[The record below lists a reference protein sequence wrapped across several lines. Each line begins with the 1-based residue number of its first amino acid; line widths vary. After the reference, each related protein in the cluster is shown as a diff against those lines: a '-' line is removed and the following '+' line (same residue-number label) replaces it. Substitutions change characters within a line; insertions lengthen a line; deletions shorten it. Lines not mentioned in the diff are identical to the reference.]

1 MERTD
6 GVIASRAMGAKT
18 GVEKIAAKVAKKLIA
33 IDGVLAVTLG
43 GSTAR
48 GAADAASDVDLGV
61 YYRAEKKPHIERF
74 RELAKELDDESAPL
88 SVTGYGDWGAWINGG
103 AWLRIDGKRV
113 DWLYRELGHVVQ
125 AIGDSRAGRVG
136 VDYQPGHP
144 HGWSHHV
151 YMGEIAECE
160 VLQDPQGVLKAMKQL
175 AAEYP
180 EGLKRGLVERHL
192 LEASF
197 TLETV
202 AKSPKRGDV
211 AYVAG
216 ALYRC
221 TAALVQVLY
230 AANGRYFL
238 NEKGSV
244 AAAGS
249 LKLAPKGFEKRV
261 EEVLGRIGSTPPQ
274 LAKSVEALTE
284 LVADVRA
291 RVR

>member
-1 MERTD
+1 M
-6 GVIASRAMGAKT
+6 AAKSGT
-18 GVEKIAAKVAKKLIA
+18 EKVAAKVAKKLIA

-61 YYRAEKKPHIERF
+61 YYRAEQKPNVERF
-74 RELAKELDDESAPL
+74 RELAKELDDDGAPL
-88 SVTGYGDWGAWINGG
+88 SVTGYGDWGSWINGG

-125 AIGDSRAGRVG
+125 AITDSRAGRVG

-151 YMGEIAECE
+151 YMGEIAEGD
-160 VLQDPQGVLKAMKQL
+160 VLQDPQGVLKAMKGL
-175 AAEYP
+175 AADYP
-180 EGLKRGLVERHL
+180 EGLRRGLVERHL
-192 LEASF
+192 WEASF

-221 TAALVQVLY
+221 TAALVQVVY
-230 AANGRYFL
+230 ALNGRYFL

-244 AAAGS
+244 GAASAM
-249 LKLAPKGFEKRV
+249 KLAPKGFEKRV
-261 EEVLGRIGSTPPQ
+261 EEILGKVGTTPTQ
-274 LAKSVEALTE
+274 LTKSVEALSE
-284 LVADVRA
+284 LVGVVRSLA
-291 RVR
+291 SR

>member
-1 MERTD
+1 M
-6 GVIASRAMGAKT
+6 AKT

-33 IDGVLAVTLG
+33 IDGVVAVTLG

-61 YYRAEKKPHIERF
+61 YYRAEKKPHVERF

-88 SVTGYGDWGAWINGG
+88 SVTDFGGWGPWINGG

-113 DWLYRELGHVVQ
+113 DWIYRELGHVVQ
-125 AIGDSRAGRVG
+125 AITDCRAGRVG
-136 VDYQPGHP
+136 IDYQPGHP
-144 HGWSHHV
+144 HGWNHHV
-151 YMGEIAECE
+151 YLGEIAECE
-160 VLQDPQGVLKAMKQL
+160 PLQDPAGVLKAMKKL
-175 AAEYP
+175 AGDYP
-180 EGLKRGLVERHL
+180 PGLKRGLVERHL
-192 LEASF
+192 WEASF

-221 TAALVQVLY
+221 VAALVQVIY
-230 AANGRYFL
+230 AVNERYFL

-244 AAAGS
+244 AAAAGMKYS
-249 LKLAPKGFEKRV
+249 PKRFEERV
-261 EEVLGRIGSTPPQ
+261 SAVLGKPGATPAQ
-274 LAKSVEALTE
+274 LTKSVEEIRE
-284 LVADVRA
+284 LVDEVRTLA
-291 RVR
+291 T

>member
-1 MERTD
+1 M
-6 GVIASRAMGAKT
+6 AAKT
-18 GVEKIAAKVAKKLIA
+18 GTEKIAAKVAKKLIA
-33 IDGVLAVTLG
+33 IDGVLAVTMG
-43 GSTAR
+43 GSTSR

-61 YYRAEKKPHIERF
+61 YYRAEAKPHVERF
-74 RELAKELDDESAPL
+74 REVATALDDESAPI
-88 SVTGYGDWGAWINGG
+88 SVTGYGDWGTWINGG
-103 AWLRIDGKRV
+103 AWLRVDGKRV

-125 AIGDSRAGRVG
+125 AITDCRAGRVG

-160 VLQDPQGVLKAMKQL
+160 VLQDPQGVLKAMKRL

-180 EGLKRGLVERHL
+180 AGLQRGLVERHL
-192 LEASF
+192 WEASF

-221 TAALVQVLY
+221 TAGLVQVLY
-230 AANGRYFL
+230 ALNRVYFL

-244 AAAGS
+244 SAAGGM
-249 LKLAPKGFEKRV
+249 KIGPKSFEKRI
-261 EEVLGRIGSTPPQ
+261 EEILGKTGSTSAQ
-274 LAKSVEALTE
+274 LARSVEALTE
-284 LVADVRA
+284 LVDEVRA
-291 RVR
+291 LAK